1 MSFGEQLQMLRRGSG
16 LTQEEF
22 AQQLQVSRQA
32 VSKWESSRGYPEIE
46 KIIYICNY
54 YGVTMD
60 ELFAEEVPPPNS
72 GETSGPQLPA
82 VEQTLESP
90 PLKKALGD
98 FFTNL
103 SPKHQTIFSMG
114 LAMILIVML
123 VLISTTVAKGE
134 SDQMVLKFV
143 WLGLLIVF
151 GIGEAVTVGLTSVWF
166 AVGSLMALVCA
177 LLGGNLWIQLTLFV
191 VTSALSMLAFRPLA
205 AKFINDKVE
214 PTNIDRI
221 IGTEA
226 LVTEEIHNIQGKG
239 AVNIGGLTWSARS
252 GSDEKIPS
260 GTLVRVQR
268 IEGVKVYVDAVE
280 AAVKE
285 EV

>member
-1 MSFGEQLQMLRRGSG
+1 MSFGDQLQILRRGSG

-60 ELFAEEVPPPNS
+60 ELFAEEVPS
-72 GETSGPQLPA
+72 RTAGASDDPQQPA
-82 VEQTLESP
+82 VEQKLESP
-90 PLKKALGD
+90 PLKKAVGD

-114 LAMILIVML
+114 LAMMGIVLL

-134 SDQMVLKFV
+134 SDQMILKFV
-143 WLGLLIVF
+143 WLGLLILF
-151 GIGEAVTVGLTSVWF
+151 GIAEAVTVGLTSVWF
-166 AVGSLMALVCA
+166 AVGSLMALLCA
-177 LLGGNLWIQLTLFV
+177 LLGGNLWIQLVLFV
-191 VTSALSMLAFRPLA
+191 ATSALSMLAFRPMA
-205 AKFINDKVE
+205 AKLINDKVE
-214 PTNIDRI
+214 PTNVDGI
-221 IGTEA
+221 IGKEV
-226 LVTEEIHNIQGKG
+226 LVTEEIYNIQGQG

-252 GSDEKIPS
+252 VSDEKIPA
-260 GTLVRVQR
+260 GTLVQVQR
-268 IEGVKVYVDAVE
+268 IEGVKVYVEAVE